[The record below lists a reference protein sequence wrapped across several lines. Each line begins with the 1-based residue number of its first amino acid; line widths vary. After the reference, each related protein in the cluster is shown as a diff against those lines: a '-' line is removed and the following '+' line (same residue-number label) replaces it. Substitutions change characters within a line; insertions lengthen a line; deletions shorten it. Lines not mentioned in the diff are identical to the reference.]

1 RSGPPLALQPSA
13 QAAPPARLA
22 PAGVSRSQ
30 LRAARGKGG
39 RVGAGRSARL
49 AEATAVGLDGQTACR
64 RDGPPPGPKCTL
76 NQPSSDALVPGRAR
90 PATSHRSHRAAHNPR
105 EHADHVGLGP
115 DGCAPSSHGSAAAQ
129 PGTWATRLSLLLGLE
144 MAQYPD
150 VCARFKREARLMFR
164 IKSEHIAR
172 VLDLGVLED
181 GTTPTM
187 V

>member
-76 NQPSSDALVPGRAR
+76 NARSRASSGTPTAP
-90 PATSHRSHRAAHNPR
+90 P
-105 EHADHVGLGP
+105 
-115 DGCAPSSHGSAAAQ
+115 APSRRAPPA
-129 PGTWATRLSLLLGLE
+129 
-144 MAQYPD
+144 
-150 VCARFKREARLMFR
+150 
-164 IKSEHIAR
+164 
-172 VLDLGVLED
+172 
-181 GTTPTM
+181 
-187 V
+187 